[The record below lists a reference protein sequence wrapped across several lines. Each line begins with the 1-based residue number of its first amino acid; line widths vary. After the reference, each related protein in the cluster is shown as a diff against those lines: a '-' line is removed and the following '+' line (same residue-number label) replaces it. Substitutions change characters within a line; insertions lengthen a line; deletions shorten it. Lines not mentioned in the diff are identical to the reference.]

1 MSSFYRGEFRTKLA
15 NRPEGPPTVDWGS
28 PDLKLVCLKGNHED
42 IMWQCCRRA
51 CTRPH
56 LPKDVRARQIA
67 ANGTK
72 LYVRVGGL
80 GPAVVLLHGYGET
93 AGP

>member
-1 MSSFYRGEFRTKLA
+1 VSLSCAAGEMPLGHAHALTY
-15 NRPEGPPTVDWGS
+15 P
-28 PDLKLVCLKGNHED
+28 
-42 IMWQCCRRA
+42 Q
-51 CTRPH
+51 
-56 LPKDVRARQIA
+56 DVRARQIA

-93 AGP
+93 AGLDGCGLCSRLPTS

>member
-1 MSSFYRGEFRTKLA
+1 MHTPSLT
-15 NRPEGPPTVDWGS
+15 
-28 PDLKLVCLKGNHED
+28 
-42 IMWQCCRRA
+42 QRRS
-51 CTRPH
+51 
-56 LPKDVRARQIA
+56 RAEIA

-93 AGP
+93 AGLDGYGLLALADELIA